1 MRTSSR
7 TCSTTGILVLVLLLC
22 VWHETIAVTPDPQT
36 TPFNQWP
43 MIMAH
48 DSATTYLEGGAW
60 HQINQWTKTQSG
72 GSFSA
77 LLECGARSFDFRP
90 KLKSDG
96 SLIMHHGPVDVDH
109 PMGDALDEVLQWADT
124 QDINASNLIHLD
136 IWDCEQSD
144 SDQGSCWDKIE
155 SLLEGK
161 NLSVVECD
169 DLKSKT
175 VDDIFSLSR
184 VIVTHGCVT
193 ANYDEAV
200 TCSGFGGK
208 ASNLRA
214 LAASKNPR
222 YIDANLRTTNVDM
235 SLYYTCYAD
244 SDSKAFPL
252 DRMWSYV
259 DSVSKSGPPDDGSLY
274 SVQILWQESAS
285 SVAIGEAHLSSLL
298 EDESRS
304 QLNQLTA
311 SRIRS
316 GEIDASKLN
325 LVEINNVCDGGSDI
339 LAALREVRAE
349 ILERAS

>member
-1 MRTSSR
+1 
-7 TCSTTGILVLVLLLC
+7 
-22 VWHETIAVTPDPQT
+22 
-36 TPFNQWP
+36 

-124 QDINASNLIHLD
+124 QDRNASNLIHLD

-184 VIVTHGCVT
+184 VVVTDGCVT
-193 ANYDEAV
+193 ANYDESV

-214 LAASKNPR
+214 LAASKNSR
-222 YIDANLRTTNVDM
+222 YVEANLRTTNVDM

-252 DRMWSYV
+252 DRMWSY
-259 DSVSKSGPPDDGSLY
+259 
-274 SVQILWQESAS
+274 
-285 SVAIGEAHLSSLL
+285 
-298 EDESRS
+298 
-304 QLNQLTA
+304 LNQLTA

-339 LAALREVRAE
+339 LAALREVKGVITFKFTSPSGMWTVDLKTGKGSVYQGKAKKKANLTLTMKAKDFVDMAQGKLNGQQAFMSGKLKMKGNMGLAMKLGN
-349 ILERAS
+349 IMATVSM